1 MGYKTRPEDESPLWR
16 RYMDEL
22 DGLGPAEQGKWT
34 KSVDL
39 GIPFPSKTFAAYSED
54 EFLEKIRVDEEF
66 NRRWGQMIKS

>member
-1 MGYKTRPEDESPLWR
+1 
-16 RYMDEL
+16 MDEM

-39 GIPFPSKTFAAYSED
+39 GMPFPNTTTSAYSQD
-54 EFLEKIRVDEEF
+54 EFLEKLKVDEDF